1 MSLEIKAGLVRIH
14 ARTWIRRLH
23 STQGTGLQCFGSI
36 EPNSSFTIAGGYK
49 LHEFNCNLTLLK
61 GQPDAQ
67 QRHKLKQGIGMFDFH
82 KSANIKHADRIEAW
96 LYIADEL
103 YSEVWA
109 NVATAGTIEI
119 HVGPVESEDAR
130 NNVVWDRAKQKS
142 LFITDFQITLTQV
155 ISPCK
160 SE

>member
-67 QRHKLKQGIGMFDFH
+67 QRDKLKQGIGMLDFH
-82 KSANIKHADRIEAW
+82 KSANIKHADRIGAW
-96 LYIADEL
+96 LYIADGL

-109 NVATAGTIEI
+109 NVATAGTVEI
-119 HVGPVESEDAR
+119 HVGPVESEEEQITWYGTGPSR
-130 NNVVWDRAKQKS
+130 NP
-142 LFITDFQITLTQV
+142 FITDFQITLTQV